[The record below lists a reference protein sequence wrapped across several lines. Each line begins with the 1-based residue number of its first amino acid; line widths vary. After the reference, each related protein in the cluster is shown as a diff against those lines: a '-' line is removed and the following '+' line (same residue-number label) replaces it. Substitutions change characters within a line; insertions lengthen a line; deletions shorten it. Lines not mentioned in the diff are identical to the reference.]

1 MLVMLIQW
9 YSNHDDYY
17 SLCSG
22 SVDCAG
28 ESLPVSSLDN
38 SLSLHGFTDS
48 SSSEIVAPAPHSS
61 ASCTLGETASKCAY
75 LYRR

>member
-1 MLVMLIQW
+1 MLVMVI
-9 YSNHDDYY
+9 NHDNHY

-28 ESLPVSSLDN
+28 ESMPLDN
-38 SLSLHGFTDS
+38 SLSLHGFTVI
-48 SSSEIVAPAPHSS
+48 SSSETVTPAPHSS